1 MELDE
6 LGIDIEAQNCLDQ
19 IQQESRTSAD
29 YDPSQGM
36 TGEELHNFCKFLYSQ
51 IQSKD
56 EEISRLTANI
66 KELTDE
72 VRLSR
77 LQQQTYN
84 DENKAVS
91 ASHSHKLDVV
101 LQQLQETRQ
110 ELTDTKRKLKT
121 AETLMARNQRNL
133 NPESLITLRKTE
145 TLVKELR
152 EHQLLRQYIMVLLV
166 RVVLIISIQLVRRLS
181 ISAI

>member
-1 MELDE
+1 
-6 LGIDIEAQNCLDQ
+6 
-19 IQQESRTSAD
+19 
-29 YDPSQGM
+29 M
-36 TGEELHNFCKFLYSQ
+36 TEEELHNFCKFLYSQ

-91 ASHSHKLDVV
+91 ATHSQKLDVV
-101 LQQLQETRQ
+101 LQQLQETKQ
-110 ELTDTKRKLKT
+110 ELADTKRRLET
-121 AETLMARNQRNL
+121 AEALLADTNERN
-133 NPESLITLRKTE
+133 
-145 TLVKELR
+145 
-152 EHQLLRQYIMVLLV
+152 HQLEAERKNNAKERKDLEDEIVLL
-166 RVVLIISIQLVRRLS
+166 RADLCNENTSLQLGCSVES
-181 ISAI
+181 EVFKKH

>member
-1 MELDE
+1 
-6 LGIDIEAQNCLDQ
+6 
-19 IQQESRTSAD
+19 
-29 YDPSQGM
+29 M

-91 ASHSHKLDVV
+91 ASHSQKLDVV

-121 AETLMARNQRNL
+121 AETLLADAKEKNQRQIVRMMRPQRQTLMARNLRNL
-133 NPESLITLRKTE
+133 NPKSLITLRKIGI
-145 TLVKELR
+145 LIKALQKL
-152 EHQLLRQYIMVLLV
+152 QLLRQYIMVLLV
-166 RVVLIISIQLVRRLS
+166 RVVLIISIQLARRLS
-181 ISAI
+181 TSAI